1 MALSFPAISILFPQ
15 IVIIS
20 LASLTIMIIIHLY
33 NSILTKFYL
42 YILSLLY
49 QQLIFTIYVLC
60 LLMRI
65 FLLKLLVKLNEN
77 INLFLSRKVLVYLTF
92 TSNLFLSLPN
102 TLGVCYSI

>member
-1 MALSFPAISILFPQ
+1 
-15 IVIIS
+15 
-20 LASLTIMIIIHLY
+20 
-33 NSILTKFYL
+33 
-42 YILSLLY
+42 
-49 QQLIFTIYVLC
+49 
-60 LLMRI
+60 MRI